1 MMNHAAA
8 EKSFLFECPS
18 MMDVTLRG
26 EAALNV
32 ARIKGK
38 YAICARRDASSRTLA
53 FHFAEMDDAVTVFKS
68 RLIKTSISS
77 GSAKSRSRRF

>member
-1 MMNHAAA
+1 
-8 EKSFLFECPS
+8 

-38 YAICARRDASSRTLA
+38 YAVCARRDASSRALA

-68 RLIKTSISS
+68 PLIKTSI
-77 GSAKSRSRRF
+77 SAKSRSRRF